1 MTSYK
6 AGMYFIKWKTTLLVQ
21 IRFHY
26 SFLKELLVLIT
37 CLCAKF
43 LGPCFKTGQ
52 NLVPRELGKY
62 PCGIQNHQEP
72 LTHTKRCVSIV
83 TTIQIHSGFRVE
95 TNIKTLITYKYV
107 NLINISLPNSDY
119 RA

>member
-52 NLVPRELGKY
+52 NLVPKRIRKISLWY
-62 PCGIQNHQEP
+62 PESSGATDTHQKMCINSNNNSD
-72 LTHTKRCVSIV
+72 T
-83 TTIQIHSGFRVE
+83 FRV
-95 TNIKTLITYKYV
+95 
-107 NLINISLPNSDY
+107 
-119 RA
+119 